1 MYVYE
6 LDATVT
12 PEEKSIFLNKVYRH
26 SKFVTSSAS
35 LTAT

>member
-26 SKFVTSSAS
+26 SKVKSKYAS
-35 LTAT
+35 L